1 MDWIAMNLG
10 PIFQSMAEVEE
21 NSADVE
27 KASVI
32 NIAIIDFNSGSSVNY
47 VVIAIGASL
56 SKLLKWLYHCIGL
69 IGPNCYSIT
78 RGDRPK

>member
-47 VVIAIGASL
+47 VIMPLGMIKMVISL
-56 SKLLKWLYHCIGL
+56 HWGDRAKLLQ
-69 IGPNCYSIT
+69 
-78 RGDRPK
+78 

>member
-1 MDWIAMNLG
+1 MDWITMNLG

-27 KASVI
+27 KANII

-47 VVIAIGASL
+47 VIMPLRMIKMVISL
-56 SKLLKWLYHCIGL
+56 HWGDRAKLLQ
-69 IGPNCYSIT
+69 
-78 RGDRPK
+78 

>member
-1 MDWIAMNLG
+1 MDWITMNLG

-27 KASVI
+27 KANVI

-47 VVIAIGASL
+47 VVIDIQASL
-56 SKLLKWLYHCIGL
+56 SK
-69 IGPNCYSIT
+69 
-78 RGDRPK
+78 

>member
-1 MDWIAMNLG
+1 MDWITMNLG
-10 PIFQSMAEVEE
+10 PIFQIMAEVEE

-47 VVIAIGASL
+47 VIMPLGMIKMVISL
-56 SKLLKWLYHCIGL
+56 HWGDRAKLLQ
-69 IGPNCYSIT
+69 
-78 RGDRPK
+78 

>member
-1 MDWIAMNLG
+1 MDWITMNLG

-27 KASVI
+27 KANVI

-47 VVIAIGASL
+47 VIMPLGMIKMVISL
-56 SKLLKWLYHCIGL
+56 HWGDRAKLLQ
-69 IGPNCYSIT
+69 
-78 RGDRPK
+78 

>member
-1 MDWIAMNLG
+1 MDWITMNLG

-56 SKLLKWLYHCIGL
+56 SKLLKWLYH
-69 IGPNCYSIT
+69 
-78 RGDRPK
+78 